1 MKNAIRFL
9 VLLALMAA
17 QTVKAAEPEIYG
29 ALTDEGKTLTLYYD
43 EFKDKHTVLEEWG
56 KGTTSSLSMYKA
68 QQLITQVVLDASMK
82 EARPTNTA
90 CWFSNM
96 SNLERIEHLD
106 YLNTSEV
113 ENMNQMFAGGR
124 KLLSLDVS
132 HFNTSKVT
140 DMGHMFRYCEKLSSL
155 DVSSF
160 NTSNVT
166 SMRYMF
172 DNCSN
177 LTELDVSHFNTAKVT
192 SMYGMFSFCSRL
204 ESIDVSSFNTSQV
217 TDMTGM
223 FADCA
228 SLRTLDLNNFDLTN
242 TKYIS
247 AMFIR
252 CTNLQRIYC
261 ANDWTQWSKE
271 SLAGSDM
278 FGYCYNLIGEN
289 GTMYNYMQTY
299 FEYAHPDEGS
309 NPGYFTVAKK
319 PLAPLLY
326 AAVSDEGATVTFYYD
341 NQYDTRP
348 GYIPQWC
355 VDDFRGGAFLCDEQT
370 LALITKAVMDKSVI
384 DARPKYT
391 YGWFA
396 NMKNLKTIEHLDYLN
411 TKDVRMMLHM
421 FEGCA
426 SLTALDLSSFNTE
439 NTITMWG
446 MFEGC
451 SSLTGLDLSSFN
463 TEKVEDMAAM
473 FAGCENLTTLD
484 IDHFD
489 TRKVVGMGQMF
500 SGCKKLSTLYLFPYY
515 DNKFITSKVT
525 DMDSIFAGCESLTT
539 LDMTKFST
547 GNVVRI
553 SNMFRGCS
561 SLKTLDL
568 TGFDMG
574 KVEELDN
581 MFYDCTSLTTIK
593 CNDSWTVSGDS
604 VFYNCTSLVGGSGT
618 EYHSSRIS
626 AASASPDRTF
636 FPGYFTA
643 TVPLEELYG
652 VYDDAEKTLTIYYD
666 MNRVSRGG
674 VSDWNNSYKYKYAEN
689 TKKVVFDESVKGALP
704 TTTADMF
711 LFFEELESI
720 EHLDYLN
727 TQKVTNMSFMFRD
740 CGKLTEI
747 DLSQFNTKE
756 VISMQQMF
764 YGCAKVKKLDVDRF
778 QTSSVENMSGMF
790 NGCTSLDTLLFDT
803 SKWRVQDMS
812 YMFANCTN
820 LKMVEHINWW
830 QTDNVTD
837 MQSMFA
843 NCENLTSIN
852 LYAWETPRVTNFN
865 NMFAGCSKLEWV
877 NIRDFDLRKDAS
889 VTYMFQ
895 GCSSLARIH
904 CNQDWSRFADNI
916 NMPIFEGCTSL
927 VGARGTACDGT
938 MAFDDIRYAT
948 PDLDGHPGYFTNDKE
963 IYAVLNEGDTTLT
976 FYYDSLRILQNGTT
990 AWGKYNN
997 SDKNPDNEKNNITKI
1012 IFDPSIRDARPG
1024 STYEWFAGFSKL
1036 KSFEHLDYLNTSKVT
1051 DMRYMFSHCRE
1062 LTSLDLSNFDTRKVE
1077 NFDLMFLYCWSLTE
1091 LDVSS
1096 FVTDKASYFS
1106 YMFYGCTEL
1115 TTLHLDNFNMENARS
1130 VIHMFDGCESLT
1142 TIYCNKDWS
1151 TGKRLEYSTDMFKG
1165 CTALTGEQGSM
1176 VTGEQYDATYA
1187 RPDGGIGNEG
1197 YFTHTEEVYAVL
1209 EPDNTTLTMYYDKQR
1224 EERGGVTDW
1233 SKYNNYFSN
1242 PDHSTN
1248 HIEKIVLDET
1258 MQQARPVSTEEWFDS
1273 FCYLTEIEHL
1283 DFLNTSKVKNMYS
1296 MFNNCQR
1303 LREIDLSH
1311 FNTSNVTTMNWMF
1324 VNCDSLTEIDLNSF
1338 DMQSVETT
1346 WCMFNGCNYLSTI
1359 YCTNDWSVTAPNL
1372 TQSGLTFGECKSL
1385 AGENGTVYDPNYED
1399 VTYARPDGG
1408 KDAPGYF
1415 ATTPF
1420 VVTILSEHGTVTVA
1434 EKRINLN
1441 RVRGYTTL
1449 HLTAEPEDG
1458 YIFTSWEN
1466 YDPETGLLV
1475 TSDTTV
1481 TAVFTAIEDLP
1492 VEYYALF
1499 KGKNTLT
1506 LRYDNLRQTLGKTCQ
1521 MEDLTLE
1528 ERNQI
1533 TRIEIAPSVAQ
1544 ASIPT
1549 LYNYFSS
1556 MPNLEV
1562 VEGLQYINTSGI
1574 SDVSFMFFNCAAL
1587 KTIDLT
1593 GFDLSNVTSA
1603 AGMFMGCTN
1612 LTTITC
1618 KADYTSLAG
1627 SNSAGM
1633 FDGCTSLVGGNGTTY
1648 SPAHKD
1654 ASYARPD
1661 RGTDAP
1667 GYFTHTG
1674 TYTVTATVTP
1684 EEAGKIY
1691 YNHDGGFAYGEEFSI
1706 LLIPADGYELVEWRQ
1721 DGTPLEQKTLT
1732 ISGIVLNDIH
1742 IEAVMKK
1749 NNPTGLEDVQSDD
1762 VLCTK
1767 LLRNGILYIL
1777 RNGKTYNANGQL
1789 LINN

>member
-1 MKNAIRFL
+1 MKKGIRFL

-17 QTVKAAEPEIYG
+17 QTLKAAEPEIYG

-43 EFKDKHTVLEEWG
+43 EFKDKHTVLEGWG
-56 KGTTSSLSMYKA
+56 DGTLGTYYLYKDK
-68 QQLITQVVLDASMK
+68 QLITQVVLDESMK

-90 CWFSNM
+90 CWFSRM
-96 SNLERIEHLD
+96 ANLERIEHLD

-113 ENMNQMFAGGR
+113 EDMNLMFADCR
-124 KLLSLDVS
+124 SLLSLDIS

-140 DMGHMFRYCEKLSSL
+140 NMSQMFRYCDKLNSL

-160 NTSNVT
+160 NTANVT

-177 LTELDVSHFNTAKVT
+177 LTELDVSHFNTANVT

-204 ESIDVSSFNTSQV
+204 ESIDVSSFNTTQV

-223 FADCA
+223 FADCS

-247 AMFIR
+247 AMFLR
-252 CTNLQRIYC
+252 CMNLQRIYC

-271 SLAGSDM
+271 SLAGSVM

-289 GTMYNYMQTY
+289 GTKYNYMQTY
-299 FEYAHPDEGS
+299 FEYAHPDKAG
-309 NPGYFTVAKK
+309 NPGYFTITKK
-319 PLAPLLY
+319 PLSPLLY

-384 DARPKYT
+384 DAMPKFT

-411 TKDVRMMLHM
+411 TEDVRYMDYM
-421 FEGCA
+421 FDGCA
-426 SLTALDLSSFNTE
+426 SLSALDLSSFNTDKVCWME
-439 NTITMWG
+439 G

-451 SSLTGLDLSSFN
+451 NSLTALDVSSFN
-463 TEKVEDMAAM
+463 TENVQNMAAM

-489 TRKVVGMGQMF
+489 TRKVFGMRHMF

-515 DNKFITSKVT
+515 DNKFITYKVT

-574 KVEELDN
+574 KVEKLDN

-618 EYHSSRIS
+618 EYRSSRIS

-666 MNRVSRGG
+666 MNRASRGG
-674 VSDWNNSYKYKYAEN
+674 VSDWSNSYKYKYAEN
-689 TKKVVFDESVKGALP
+689 TKKVVFDESVKDALP
-704 TTTADMF
+704 TTTANMF
-711 LFFEELESI
+711 IFFEELESI
-720 EHLDYLN
+720 KHLDYLN
-727 TQKVTNMSFMFRD
+727 TQKVTDMSSMFRD

-747 DLSQFNTKE
+747 DLSKFNTYN
-756 VISMQQMF
+756 VQSMEQMF
-764 YGCAKVKKLDVDRF
+764 YGCANVAKLDVSSF
-778 QTSSVENMSGMF
+778 QTESVRNMSGMF
-790 NGCTSLDTLLFDT
+790 NGCAAVDTIHFSYT
-803 SKWRVQDMS
+803 IWRIDDLS

-820 LKMVEHINWW
+820 LKAVEHINWW
-830 QTDNVTD
+830 RTGNVTD

-843 NCENLTSIN
+843 NCESLTSIN
-852 LYAWETPRVTNFN
+852 MSSWDTPRVTNYGF
-865 NMFAGCSKLEWV
+865 MFAGCTNLETV
-877 NIRDFDLRKDAS
+877 NIRHFDIREDAS
-889 VTYMFQ
+889 VTFMFQ
-895 GCSSLARIH
+895 NCPSLKTIY
-904 CNQDWSRFADNI
+904 CNEDWSRFADNI

-927 VGARGTACDGT
+927 VGSRGTTCDGT

-948 PDLDGHPGYFTNDKE
+948 PDLDGHPGYFTNNIE

-976 FYYDSLRILQNGTT
+976 FYYDSLRVLRNGTT
-990 AWGKYNN
+990 SWKKYSRNF
-997 SDKNPDNEKNNITKI
+997 SDYSITKI
-1012 IFDPSIRDARPG
+1012 IFDSSIRDARPG

-1051 DMRYMFSHCRE
+1051 DMRYMFCDCWE
-1062 LTSLDLSNFDTRKVE
+1062 LTSLDLSNFDTRNVE
-1077 NFDLMFLYCWSLTE
+1077 AFDFMFTYCYYNLTE

-1106 YMFYGCTEL
+1106 YMFYGCPKL

-1130 VIHMFDGCESLT
+1130 MDNMFGGCKSLS

-1176 VTGEQYDATYA
+1176 VTGEQFDATYA
-1187 RPDGGIGNEG
+1187 RPDAGIGNEG

-1296 MFNNCQR
+1296 MFNNCIR
-1303 LREIDLSH
+1303 LRQIDLSH

-1346 WCMFNGCNYLSTI
+1346 WCMFNDCNYLSTI

-1372 TQSGLTFGECKSL
+1372 TQSGLTFGGCKSL
-1385 AGENGTVYDPNYED
+1385 VGGRGTVYDPNFED
-1399 VTYARPDGG
+1399 VTYARLDGG

-1415 ATTPF
+1415 ADGPYY
-1420 VVTILSEHGTVTVA
+1420 VTILSEHGTVTA
-1434 EKRINLN
+1434 EEKKINLN
-1441 RVRGYTTL
+1441 RVKGNTTL

-1458 YIFTSWEN
+1458 YIFTAWEN
-1466 YDPETGLLV
+1466 YDPETGLIV

-1481 TAVFTAIEDLP
+1481 TAVYIAIADLP
-1492 VEYYALF
+1492 DECYALVD
-1499 KGKNTLT
+1499 GNTLT
-1506 LRYDNLRQTLGKTCQ
+1506 LRYDNLRIITAGAFLL
-1521 MEDLTLE
+1521 EDMTVDM
-1528 ERNQI
+1528 RNTTNKVI
-1533 TRIEIAPSVAQ
+1533 IDPSVANTTI
-1544 ASIPT
+1544 ASM
-1549 LYNYFSS
+1549 YNQFAN
-1556 MPNLEV
+1556 MPNLES
-1562 VEGLQYINTSGI
+1562 VEGLEYIHTA
-1574 SDVSFMFFNCAAL
+1574 DVSFMFMNCTSL
-1587 KTIDLT
+1587 KSIDLN
-1593 GFDLSNVTSA
+1593 GFDLSGVTSA
-1603 AGMFMGCTN
+1603 VGMFMKCTN
-1612 LTTITC
+1612 LTTIYC
-1618 KADYTSLAG
+1618 EADYTSLAG
-1627 SNSAGM
+1627 AVSIGM
-1633 FDGCTSLVGGNGTTY
+1633 FDGCTALVGGKGTTY
-1648 SPAHKD
+1648 STAHKD

-1661 RGTDAP
+1661 EGSSAP
-1667 GYFTHTG
+1667 GYFTS
-1674 TYTVTATVTP
+1674 
-1684 EEAGKIY
+1684 K
-1691 YNHDGGFAYGEEFSI
+1691 
-1706 LLIPADGYELVEWRQ
+1706 
-1721 DGTPLEQKTLT
+1721 KT
-1732 ISGIVLNDIH
+1732 
-1742 IEAVMKK
+1742 
-1749 NNPTGLEDVQSDD
+1749 PTGIDNILPDTDNLHPNMPAGHSD
-1762 VLCTK
+1762 TPAAQK

-1789 LINN
+1789 LFDN

>member
-1 MKNAIRFL
+1 MKKLFS
-9 VLLALMAA
+9 LLILCLTGISAMC
-17 QTVKAAEPEIYG
+17 AAEPEIYG

-43 EFKDKHTVLEEWG
+43 EFKDKHTVLEGWG
-56 KGTTSSLSMYKA
+56 DGTIGTYYLYKDE
-68 QQLITQVVLDASMK
+68 QLITQVVLDESMK

-90 CWFSNM
+90 CWFSRM
-96 SNLERIEHLD
+96 TNLERIEHLD

-113 ENMNQMFAGGR
+113 EDMNLMFAGCR
-124 KLLSLDVS
+124 NLLSLDIS

-140 DMGHMFRYCEKLSSL
+140 DMSKMFRYCDKLSSL

-160 NTSNVT
+160 NTANVT

-204 ESIDVSSFNTSQV
+204 ESIDVSSFNTTQV

-223 FADCA
+223 FSDCA

-247 AMFIR
+247 AMFLR

-271 SLAGSDM
+271 SLAGSVM

-289 GTMYNYMQTY
+289 GTKYNYMQTY
-299 FEYAHPDEGS
+299 FEYAHPDKAG
-309 NPGYFTVAKK
+309 NPGYFTITKK
-319 PLAPLLY
+319 PLSPLLY

-384 DARPKYT
+384 DAMPKFT

-411 TKDVRMMLHM
+411 TEDVRYMDYM
-421 FEGCA
+421 FDGCA
-426 SLTALDLSSFNTE
+426 SLSALDLSSFNTDKVCWME
-439 NTITMWG
+439 G

-451 SSLTGLDLSSFN
+451 NSLTALDVSSFN
-463 TEKVEDMAAM
+463 TENVQNMAAM

-489 TRKVVGMGQMF
+489 TRKVFGMRHMF

-574 KVEELDN
+574 KVEKLDN

-618 EYHSSRIS
+618 EYRSSRIS

-666 MNRVSRGG
+666 MNRASRGG
-674 VSDWNNSYKYKYAEN
+674 VSDWSNSYKYKYAEN
-689 TKKVVFDESVKGALP
+689 TKKVVFDESVKDALP

-711 LFFEELESI
+711 LSFEELESI

-727 TQKVTNMSFMFRD
+727 TQKVTDMSSMFRD

-747 DLSQFNTKE
+747 DLSKFNTYN
-756 VISMQQMF
+756 VQSMEQMF
-764 YGCAKVKKLDVDRF
+764 YGCANVAKLDVSSF
-778 QTSSVENMSGMF
+778 QTESVRNMSGMF
-790 NGCTSLDTLLFDT
+790 NGCAAVDTIHFSYT
-803 SKWRVQDMS
+803 IWRIDNLS

-820 LKMVEHINWW
+820 LKAVEHINWW
-830 QTDNVTD
+830 RTGNVTD

-843 NCENLTSIN
+843 NCESLTSIN
-852 LYAWETPRVTNFN
+852 MSSWDTPRVTNYGF
-865 NMFAGCSKLEWV
+865 MFAGCTNLETV
-877 NIRDFDLRKDAS
+877 NIRHFDIREDAS
-889 VTYMFQ
+889 VTFMFQ
-895 GCSSLARIH
+895 NCPSLKTIY
-904 CNQDWSRFADNI
+904 CYEDWSRFADNI

-927 VGARGTACDGT
+927 VGSRGTTCDGT

-948 PDLDGHPGYFTNDKE
+948 PDLEGHPGYFTNNKE

-976 FYYDSLRILQNGTT
+976 FYYDSLRVLRNGTT
-990 AWGKYNN
+990 SWKKYSRNF
-997 SDKNPDNEKNNITKI
+997 SDYSITKI
-1012 IFDPSIRDARPG
+1012 IFDSSIRDARPG

-1036 KSFEHLDYLNTSKVT
+1036 KSFENLDYLNTSKVT

-1062 LTSLDLSNFDTRKVE
+1062 LTSLDLSNFDTRNVE
-1077 NFDLMFLYCWSLTE
+1077 AFDFMFLYCWSLTE

-1106 YMFYGCTEL
+1106 YMFYGCTNL
-1115 TTLHLDNFNMENARS
+1115 TTLHLDNFNMENAWS
-1130 VIHMFDGCESLT
+1130 MDNMFGGCKSLT
-1142 TIYCNKDWS
+1142 TIYCNKNWS
-1151 TGKRLEYSTDMFKG
+1151 TGKRLERSADMFKG

-1176 VTGEQYDATYA
+1176 VTGEQFDATYA

-1233 SKYNNYFSN
+1233 PKYNNLFAN
-1242 PDHSTN
+1242 PDHETN

-1273 FCYLTEIEHL
+1273 FHYLTEIEHL
-1283 DFLNTSKVKNMYS
+1283 DFLNTSKVKNMNS
-1296 MFNNCQR
+1296 MFSCCYC

-1311 FNTSNVTTMNWMF
+1311 FNTSKVTTMNWMF
-1324 VNCDSLTEIDLNSF
+1324 INCDSLMEIDLNSF

-1346 WCMFNGCNYLSTI
+1346 WCLFNGCNHLPTI
-1359 YCTNDWSVTAPNL
+1359 YCANDWSVTAPNL
-1372 TQSGLTFGECKSL
+1372 TQSGLTFGGCKSL
-1385 AGENGTVYDPNYED
+1385 VGGRGTVYDPNFED
-1399 VTYARPDGG
+1399 VTYARLDGG

-1415 ATTPF
+1415 ADGPYYVTFLDQKGQVLSIVKIKGGSPALAPEVPEVEGYRFTGWDKDISFVTADMTVNAVYTPIIYDVTFLDKDGNILEVVKTNHGSAAVAPQIPEVEGYTFLGWDVNFDKVVSDMTVRAIYTPIVYDVTFLDKDGNTIEVVKVTYGYGATTPNEPAVEGYHF
-1420 VVTILSEHGTVTVA
+1420 VGWFMGENWDIPADLDHITSDLTVKAVYGKDDVYYTVTFIDMNGDIIDKAQSVLEGKA
-1434 EKRINLN
+1434 AIAPDAPK
-1441 RVRGYTTL
+1441 VSGYVFVGWDKDFE
-1449 HLTAEPEDG
+1449 H
-1458 YIFTSWEN
+1458 
-1466 YDPETGLLV
+1466 V
-1475 TSDTTV
+1475 TSDLTIQALYEKEKVYFTV
-1481 TAVFTAIEDLP
+1481 TYYDWNGDEIFVEQVEEGHDAQGPENDPEREGYTFTGWNKSLENITSDLL
-1492 VEYYALF
+1492 V
-1499 KGKNTLT
+1499 
-1506 LRYDNLRQTLGKTCQ
+1506 
-1521 MEDLTLE
+1521 
-1528 ERNQI
+1528 
-1533 TRIEIAPSVAQ
+1533 IA
-1544 ASIPT
+1544 
-1549 LYNYFSS
+1549 
-1556 MPNLEV
+1556 
-1562 VEGLQYINTSGI
+1562 QY
-1574 SDVSFMFFNCAAL
+1574 
-1587 KTIDLT
+1587 
-1593 GFDLSNVTSA
+1593 
-1603 AGMFMGCTN
+1603 
-1612 LTTITC
+1612 
-1618 KADYTSLAG
+1618 
-1627 SNSAGM
+1627 
-1633 FDGCTSLVGGNGTTY
+1633 
-1648 SPAHKD
+1648 
-1654 ASYARPD
+1654 
-1661 RGTDAP
+1661 
-1667 GYFTHTG
+1667 
-1674 TYTVTATVTP
+1674 
-1684 EEAGKIY
+1684 
-1691 YNHDGGFAYGEEFSI
+1691 
-1706 LLIPADGYELVEWRQ
+1706 
-1721 DGTPLEQKTLT
+1721 
-1732 ISGIVLNDIH
+1732 
-1742 IEAVMKK
+1742 KK
-1749 NNPTGLEDVQSDD
+1749 NPGTGLEDVQSDD
-1762 VLCTK
+1762 VPCTK
-1767 LLRNGILYIL
+1767 VLKNGVLYL
-1777 RNGKTYNANGQL
+1777 MYKGTMYDVQGRRVES
-1789 LINN
+1789 